1 MTDLRRNGND
11 SRSDSVLFLLVL
23 AFAGTLLSLSVVPG
37 LFTIDESNY
46 LTTTL
51 ALRAGRLTVPGT
63 DGLSPSRELIFF
75 DPALKTRAVRST
87 PVTSTA
93 PPLYAFMSLPFS
105 YLGWRGL
112 VGLNTLA
119 FLLAT
124 AVVFFY
130 ARDFSKQ
137 SRTAWIAVGAFGLGS
152 YVIEYA
158 QGVWPHML
166 AGGLSILAV
175 YWASRARREDRLGWA
190 LAAGLIVGLAIGT
203 RYQNIV
209 LAGGIGLGLIVWS
222 RRRVTLTVAYGMGL
236 LLPLAACSVINHV
249 RLDSWNPISKS
260 PGYLRI
266 GSGGFQQSDAG
277 TSLPPP
283 RPVEALAAARF
294 STKAT
299 FVNQGE
305 NATAP
310 SLPPMLREALQLLV
324 VRVVDFSLHPP
335 PPDSMQGLHVYMRK
349 DPDSGAMI
357 MGGAV
362 KKAWLQSCPWLVVP
376 LLALGLSWFRRSAD
390 EDPHIVELRAF
401 SLILLP
407 VFLTFALA
415 GLARTDGFSFNQR
428 YFFEL
433 MPFMAVALAWSVD
446 HVSLK
451 NFSFTAGGFLS
462 LLAVTLA
469 MDTDPP
475 LRYVLLMKIP
485 LLIAIFLA
493 VAWLVTRRGRAGG
506 SALSVALGV
515 SLAWALGV
523 HFLDDLPASRELRRA
538 NQMQRESV
546 DHVLT
551 GRSAVFAY
559 WGYKDPFG
567 PMQLDRDLL
576 ILDAWADDGQ
586 AAPELVNEL
595 LTRGRR
601 VFVRLDGFPPSIL
614 RAMSSELVAT
624 PVATDPRGDPS
635 RVVRLV
641 ELRRGP

>member
-1 MTDLRRNGND
+1 MTVHTERDH
-11 SRSDSVLFLLVL
+11 
-23 AFAGTLLSLSVVPG
+23 
-37 LFTIDESNY
+37 
-46 LTTTL
+46 
-51 ALRAGRLTVPGT
+51 
-63 DGLSPSRELIFF
+63 ELIFF
-75 DPALKTRAVRST
+75 DPALKTRAVQST
-87 PVTSTA
+87 PVASTA
-93 PPLYAFMSLPFS
+93 PPLYAFMSLPLS

-119 FLLAT
+119 FMLAT

-137 SRTAWIAVGAFGLGS
+137 PRTAWIAAGAFALGG

-166 AGGLSILAV
+166 ASGLSILAV
-175 YWASRARREDRLGWA
+175 YWASRARRRDRLVWA
-190 LAAGLIVGLAIGT
+190 FAAGLIVGLAIGT

-222 RRRVTLTVAYGMGL
+222 RRRVTLTVAYGVGL

-249 RLDSWNPISKS
+249 RLDSWNPISKT

-277 TSLPPP
+277 TAPPAVEP
-283 RPVEALAAARF
+283 AEPTPPTEDYVQHDVEALAAARS
-294 STKAT
+294 STMAA

-305 NATAP
+305 DVTAP
-310 SLPPMLREALQLLV
+310 SLPPMLRETLQLLM

-335 PPDSMQGLHVYMRK
+335 LPESMQALHVYMRR
-349 DPDSGAMI
+349 DPDSGAI
-357 MGGAV
+357 TIGQAV
-362 KKAWLQSCPWLVVP
+362 KKAWLQSCPWIVVP
-376 LLALGLSWFRRSAD
+376 MLALGLSWFRRSAD

-451 NFSFTAGGFLS
+451 NFSFTVGGFLS
-462 LLAVTLA
+462 LLAVILA

-485 LLIAIFLA
+485 LLIAIFLG
-493 VAWLVTRRGRAGG
+493 VAWLATRRGRAGG

-523 HFLDDLPASRELRRA
+523 HLLDDLPASRELRRA

-551 GRSAVFAY
+551 GRSALFAY

-586 AAPELVNEL
+586 TAPELVKEL
-595 LTRGRR
+595 LARGRR

-614 RAMSSELVAT
+614 RAMSSGHVVT
-624 PVATDPRGDPS
+624 PIATDPRGDPS
-635 RVVRLV
+635 QIVRLV
-641 ELRRGP
+641 ELRRRP